1 MISLLKDFVPS
12 CLKIEKLPAFKP
24 VSNKFNFLRYGEK
37 INGITFGGK

>member
-1 MISLLKDFVPS
+1 MTSLLKGFLPL

-37 INGITFGGK
+37 INRITFGGK